1 VKIIIPSEG
10 RADSISSHKF
20 FPSAFVAVQRDNIE
34 PYRAAGIPNLIATQ
48 GKTKSAKV
56 NELIADN
63 PRETLFFFDDD
74 IVGFSFFMQSI
85 ARLSWGP
92 RIPTGRLLALLD
104 ACEQCARDLGAYLFG
119 FNSSSNTID
128 CPPYY
133 CFQTVGFMS
142 GHCFGLRPGH
152 GLSLNPKITAKHDF
166 WLSALNLVKH
176 RVMWQDRRV
185 FVHTRKVFSNPGGM
199 AAQRTSLTEEADLA
213 LLEKA
218 FGSLITTGKSYGGT
232 RSASGEY
239 AGMIRVRI
247 QSPFN

>member
-1 VKIIIPSEG
+1 MKIIIPSEG
-10 RADSISSHKF
+10 RADTISSHKF
-20 FPSAFVAVQRDNIE
+20 FPSAFVAVQRDKIE
-34 PYRAAGIPNLIATQ
+34 EYRAAGIPNLIATE
-48 GKTKSAKV
+48 GSSKAAKV
-56 NELIADN
+56 NELCADN

-74 IVGFSFFMQSI
+74 IVAFSFYMQGL

-104 ACEQCARDLGAYLFG
+104 ACEQCAKDVGAYLFG
-119 FNSSSNTID
+119 FNQSSNTID
-128 CPPYY
+128 CPEYY

-152 GLSLNPKITAKHDF
+152 GLSMNTKITGKNDF

-185 FVHTRKVFSNPGGM
+185 FVHTRRIFSNRGGLS
-199 AAQRTSLTEEADLA
+199 AARTSLTEEQDLA
-213 LLEKA
+213 ALQKA
-218 FGSLITTGKSYGGT
+218 FGKLISVGKSYGGT

-247 QSPFN
+247 VSPFF